1 MSSRLQTPVFKKDKN
16 YEVYRSQ
23 LQLWWECTDLAKE
36 KQCIFIYLS
45 LPDDDET
52 KIKERAL
59 DELSASELKK
69 ENGLDKLIEFFDKH
83 LKKDD
88 LEEEWAKYNDFDDFS
103 REDGMNIEDFV
114 SKFDSLYNKLVKCEI
129 KIPPQILAFRLL
141 KKANLTKDECL
152 LVMSG
157 LDYSDKSRLYDQA
170 KKSLK

>member
-23 LQLWWECTDLAKE
+23 LQLWRECTDLAKE
-36 KQCIFIYLS
+36 KQGIFINLS

-69 ENGLDKLIEFFDKH
+69 ENGLDRLIEFFDKH

-88 LEEEWAKYNDFDDFS
+88 LEEEWAKYDFDDFS

-114 SKFDSLYNKLVKCEI
+114 SKFDSLY
-129 KIPPQILAFRLL
+129 
-141 KKANLTKDECL
+141 T
-152 LVMSG
+152 
-157 LDYSDKSRLYDQA
+157 
-170 KKSLK
+170 